1 MNLNERS
8 AERLS
13 RIKDYLFKGNNDI
26 PDFSPDPAI
35 ATAWNRMRS
44 GGSDLATRQR
54 DMLLLKHEVAEMR
67 IKQQYSGIEH
77 TEAHRLANERYNW
90 QQTVPWEELGF

>member
-1 MNLNERS
+1 
-8 AERLS
+8 
-13 RIKDYLFKGNNDI
+13 
-26 PDFSPDPAI
+26 
-35 ATAWNRMRS
+35 
-44 GGSDLATRQR
+44 
-54 DMLLLKHEVAEMR
+54 MLLLKHEVAEMR